1 MSQTSVASQT
11 SVVISQAAAG
21 TEVAFPP
28 FVCTLRTGSAA
39 AWVHVSGELDIATSP
54 ELDRVLREA
63 ERDAQLLVLDL
74 RELTFIDISSIR
86 VILAAASRIR
96 PGGGRLMLARGPAHV
111 DRMFTLT
118 GAYERLV
125 IFDLDPRQPALLD
138 TA

>member
-11 SVVISQAAAG
+11 SVITSQAAAG
-21 TEVAFPP
+21 AQVAFPP
-28 FVCTLRTGSAA
+28 FVCTVRTGSSA
-39 AWVHVSGELDIATSP
+39 AWVHVSGELDLATSP

-63 ERDAQLLVLDL
+63 ERDTQLLVLDL
-74 RELTFIDISSIR
+74 SELTFIDISSIR

-96 PGGGRLMLARGPAHV
+96 PQGGRLMLARGPALV

-118 GAYERLV
+118 GAHERLV
-125 IFDLDPRQPALLD
+125 IFDLHPGQPALLD